1 MFTNFYEKLKQFIKE
16 NFKSIIFLVIL
27 YTLFMWPVNYY
38 IITGGGI
45 MQVGKRIQVE
55 DQYSSKGSLNLAY
68 VSEVKGTIATY
79 MLSYIL
85 PDWERLKIS
94 SYTYDKDESVE
105 EVEFRGEIDLLT
117 ANDNAIKNAYLKAG
131 KTYNVTE
138 TNLYVYYVD
147 KDSNNNLKV
156 GDKILEVDGETVS
169 DTTSLRTI
177 ISKCEVNQSLNLL
190 IERNSKKKNIS
201 VKVYKNEGRN
211 VIGIYAKEIHK
222 YKTDPKVNIKFK
234 KSESGPSGGVIET
247 LDIYNKI
254 TKSDVTKGYKIAGT
268 GEIDESGK
276 ISTIGGV
283 KYKLLGAEKAG
294 ADIFIVPKGDNYKE
308 CKKIKEKRN
317 LKIKIIGVSNFDE
330 TLEKLKKLK
339 NK

>member
-45 MQVGKRIQVE
+45 MRVGKRIQVE

-79 MLSYIL
+79 MLSYII

-94 SYTYDKDESVE
+94 SYTYDEDESAE

-147 KDSNNNLKV
+147 KDSKNKLKV

-177 ISKCEVNQSLNLL
+177 ISKCEVNQNLNLL

-234 KSESGPSGGVIET
+234 KSESDPVEE
-247 LDIYNKI
+247 LL
-254 TKSDVTKGYKIAGT
+254 
-268 GEIDESGK
+268 
-276 ISTIGGV
+276 
-283 KYKLLGAEKAG
+283 KL
-294 ADIFIVPKGDNYKE
+294 
-308 CKKIKEKRN
+308 
-317 LKIKIIGVSNFDE
+317 
-330 TLEKLKKLK
+330 
-339 NK
+339 

>member
-16 NFKSIIFLVIL
+16 NFKSIVFLIVL
-27 YTLFMWPVNYY
+27 YTLFMWPVDYY

-79 MLSYIL
+79 MLSYII

-94 SYTYDKDESVE
+94 SYTYDEDESVE

-177 ISKCEVNQSLNLL
+177 ISKCEVNQNLNLL

-294 ADIFIVPKGDNYKE
+294 ADIFIVPKGGNYNE
-308 CKKIKEKRN
+308 CKKIKQKRN
-317 LKIKIIGVSNFDE
+317 LKIKIIGVSTFDE